1 MHHRKYNR
9 GWDCCLLL
17 CKLVHVIVDVVA
29 ASTKDFAASMDV
41 VVACMEYV
49 VPNYTVA
56 VKDVAFGTMSEVGTV
71 AVDNVTV
78 AVQLVVDIATA
89 TVVVGVIVVV
99 VVVVAIV
106 EGTTTPFR
114 HLRYSTRTDSLLY

>member
-1 MHHRKYNR
+1 M
-9 GWDCCLLL
+9 LL

-99 VVVVAIV
+99 VVVVVVVAIV

>member
-1 MHHRKYNR
+1 M
-9 GWDCCLLL
+9 LL

-41 VVACMEYV
+41 VVACREYV

-99 VVVVAIV
+99 VVVVVVASV

>member
-1 MHHRKYNR
+1 M
-9 GWDCCLLL
+9 LL

-49 VPNYTVA
+49 VSNYTVA
-56 VKDVAFGTMSEVGTV
+56 VKDVAFDTMSEVGTV
-71 AVDNVTV
+71 AVDNVIV
-78 AVQLVVDIATA
+78 AVPVQLGVDIATA

-99 VVVVAIV
+99 VASV

-114 HLRYSTRTDSLLY
+114 HWRYSTRTDSLLY